1 MESQVRPLGV
11 LGQLGASVWEE
22 GPHQLP
28 GNDGEPCCLLS
39 PSPWPWQE
47 DGGAAPQEGAQSA
60 TGLLPHTSHRR
71 LHSPPIS
78 SSCPL
83 PQLFRRE
90 FPLSV
95 KIPAAAT
102 PPPMPP
108 NPPPPPLLWRHPFLP
123 WKPLRKAFPTQLV
136 SRPARTSHQ
145 LCRRCRHSPRA
156 TAGGQ
161 QPPPHLS
168 PECPRAGS
176 TSLASS

>member
-11 LGQLGASVWEE
+11 LGQLGASVWAE

-108 NPPPPPLLWRHPFLP
+108 NPPPTSPAMETPVPPMETSEEGIPNTVGLP
-123 WKPLRKAFPTQLV
+123 TSQDQPSAVQKV
-136 SRPARTSHQ
+136 SPQPQGHSGWPAA
-145 LCRRCRHSPRA
+145 P
-156 TAGGQ
+156 
-161 QPPPHLS
+161 
-168 PECPRAGS
+168 S
-176 TSLASS
+176 TPVS